1 MNEKQQSNK
10 NLKKSKTMVATI
22 PMKWMGTVE
31 EVANI
36 VLFLSSDVS
45 SYINGEII
53 SVDGGLTA

>member
-1 MNEKQQSNK
+1 
-10 NLKKSKTMVATI
+10 MVATI
-22 PMKWMGTVE
+22 PMKRMGTVE